1 MANKKKTQFLGEDN
15 QGKLTKVT
23 DIRKAKIF
31 SDSIKANNVIK
42 NSLRKTEQSKW
53 FATLISD
60 VAKQTTENQKK
71 TLNIET
77 ETVDNSIDKIE
88 ELYNQILEI
97 KNQYITENDLLNK
110 KLSQIDLEISDIYH
124 FIELEKVPVTKWV
137 KIYKLLRGKLIE
149 RGKIK
154 SEIRT
159 TSVMINVFD
168 KEFNREE
175 ITQSVQSVQYE
186 AYRPRTDIYDKLKSF

>member
-1 MANKKKTQFLGEDN
+1 M
-15 QGKLTKVT
+15 
-23 DIRKAKIF
+23 
-31 SDSIKANNVIK
+31 
-42 NSLRKTEQSKW
+42 RKTEQNKW
-53 FATLISD
+53 FATLLTE
-60 VAKQTTENQKK
+60 VMKQTTENQKK

-77 ETVDNSIDKIE
+77 ETVNNSIDKIE

-97 KNQYITENDLLNK
+97 KNQYIAENDLLNK
-110 KLSQIDLEISDIYH
+110 RLSQIDLEISDIYH

-137 KIYKLLRGKLIE
+137 KIYKLLREKLIE

-159 TSVMINVFD
+159 TFVMINVFD

-186 AYRPRTDIYDKLKSF
+186 AYRPRTEIYDRLKSF

>member
-1 MANKKKTQFLGEDN
+1 MANKSKTRFLGEDN

-31 SDSIKANNVIK
+31 SDSTKANNVIK

-53 FATLISD
+53 FATLIGD
-60 VAKQTTENQKK
+60 IVKQTTENQKK

-77 ETVDNSIDKIE
+77 ETVNNSIDKIE

-97 KNQYITENDLLNK
+97 KNQYIAENDLLNK
-110 KLSQIDLEISDIYH
+110 RLSQIDLEISDIYH
-124 FIELEKVPVTKWV
+124 FIELEKVSVTKWV
-137 KIYKLLRGKLIE
+137 KIYKLLREKLIE

-186 AYRPRTDIYDKLKSF
+186 AYRPRTEIYDELKSF

>member
-1 MANKKKTQFLGEDN
+1 MIG
-15 QGKLTKVT
+15 
-23 DIRKAKIF
+23 
-31 SDSIKANNVIK
+31 
-42 NSLRKTEQSKW
+42 
-53 FATLISD
+53 D
-60 VAKQTTENQKK
+60 VVKQTTENQKK

-77 ETVDNSIDKIE
+77 ETVNNSIDKIE

-97 KNQYITENDLLNK
+97 KNQYIAENDLLNK
-110 KLSQIDLEISDIYH
+110 RLSQIDLEISDIYH
-124 FIELEKVPVTKWV
+124 FIELEKVSVTKWV
-137 KIYKLLRGKLIE
+137 KIYKLLREKLIE

-175 ITQSVQSVQYE
+175 ITQNVQLVQYE
-186 AYRPRTDIYDKLKSF
+186 AYHPRTEIYDKLKSF